1 MKPIKEGTIVKFHTP
16 LADENP
22 DQLFVVLELF
32 DREPQNAK
40 IMALNTGL
48 NFPPVNTVNTEDLI
62 PAPVP
67 TDDLMGRI
75 VTIIKPDNLRVQGV
89 VNAITRP
96 GNSPEMTLTPEG
108 VIVDLVVTVN
118 TKQGEVITGKLF
130 VS

>member
-48 NFPPVNTVNTEDLI
+48 NFPPVNTVNTVDII
-62 PAPVP
+62 PVPVP
-67 TDDLMGRI
+67 TDDLMGQV
-75 VTIIKPDNLRVQGV
+75 VTIIDSENQRVQGV

-96 GNSPEMTLTPEG
+96 EDGPEMTLTTDG
-108 VIVDLVVTVN
+108 VIVDLVVTVT
-118 TKQGEVITGKLF
+118 TKQGDVISGKLF
-130 VS
+130 VT